1 MLALGNQQAGEA
13 EHVAQLAAVG
23 RPPRLQLHARMFGVL
38 AKLKEIGTYIT
49 KCGCGSDAQPYAVGV
64 CWPEQF

>member
-1 MLALGNQQAGEA
+1 MGVPK
-13 EHVAQLAAVG
+13 HM
-23 RPPRLQLHARMFGVL
+23 PRVL

-64 CWPEQF
+64 CWPGQF